1 MTLKGIL
8 FGVLACGMLL
18 VVTSASTPRPTAHT
32 GLEVGDV
39 LPKMKSLDVRQR
51 GLLTEGQTP
60 KMTLIHFWAA
70 YDAESRVEN
79 QQWSQLFSA
88 TPSDR
93 IAYRGISLDPDQD
106 VYERT
111 LTLDQV
117 GKETQQCVRT
127 EMRSECLR
135 VMGLQQRLHSY
146 LVDERG
152 VIRAVDPTPQE
163 LANYL

>member
-1 MTLKGIL
+1 
-8 FGVLACGMLL
+8 
-18 VVTSASTPRPTAHT
+18 
-32 GLEVGDV
+32 
-39 LPKMKSLDVRQR
+39 MKSLDVRQR
-51 GLLTEGQTP
+51 GLLTEGKTP
-60 KMTLIHFWAA
+60 QMTLIHFWAA